1 MKLWIKHWTV
11 MASVFS
17 AVLIAGCQTTAE
29 PPSRPASAPPI
40 EATPEAIEDAYIL
53 LAENRQATAAKWADA
68 SFEEFEATVFREPGT
83 GLYIVNGDVPIS
95 DPKHL
100 REFYET
106 QVQQAGVKERGL
118 IVHQV
123 GGVDAAWDNQQKQM
137 LTYCVS
143 DTFAANKNAV
153 VGAMDTATDA
163 WEDVAD
169 IEFTHVVSE
178 DANCTASNNQVLFDV
193 RPVSNGGYLARAF
206 FPNDPRNQRNVLVDS
221 SSFNL
226 SPGNL
231 SLVGILR
238 HELGHTLGFRHEHT
252 RPDSG
257 TCFEDAN
264 WRELTSY
271 DAFSVMH
278 YPQCNGQGD
287 WSLSLTAM
295 DESGA
300 ACLYGP
306 APGFSINPAICAASI
321 PPASPCG
328 EQTVT
333 ESGSVAAGAMEQVGS
348 YSTQPGS
355 QFKVEMTGQGDPDLY
370 VRFFLAPSEADYDCR
385 PYLTGASETCD
396 LTVPSNA
403 TEAFVMVRG
412 YTAGD
417 YSLQITH
424 TPNP

>member
-1 MKLWIKHWTV
+1 M
-11 MASVFS
+11 
-17 AVLIAGCQTTAE
+17 
-29 PPSRPASAPPI
+29 
-40 EATPEAIEDAYIL
+40 
-53 LAENRQATAAKWADA
+53 AENRQATAAKWADA

-100 REFYET
+100 LEFYET

>member
-1 MKLWIKHWTV
+1 MNPRSKQWTIT
-11 MASVFS
+11 ASVLS
-17 AVLIAGCQTTAE
+17 VALMAGCQATHK
-29 PPSRPASAPPI
+29 PPSQPASVAPI
-40 EATPEAIEDAYIL
+40 VATPEAIEEAYIL
-53 LAENRQATAAKWADA
+53 LAENRQATAAEWAGK
-68 SFEEFEATVFREPGT
+68 SFEEFESTVFREPGT

-100 REFYET
+100 REFFEIN
-106 QVQQAGVKERGL
+106 VQKTGSDVRGL

-123 GGVDAAWDNQQKQM
+123 GGVDAAWNDQEKQM

-143 DTFAANKNAV
+143 DTFGSNQNTVINAMASAAGV
-153 VGAMDTATDA
+153 
-163 WEDVAD
+163 WEGVAD

-178 DANCTASNNQVLFDV
+178 DNNCTATNNQVLFDV

-206 FPNDPRNQRNVLVDS
+206 FPDDPRNRRNVLIDS
-221 SSFNL
+221 SSFTLN
-226 SPGNL
+226 PGNL
-231 SLVGILR
+231 TLVGILR

-252 RPDSG
+252 RPEAG

-264 WRELTSY
+264 WRKLTSY

-287 WSLSLTAM
+287 WSLSLTSM
-295 DESGA
+295 DQSGA
-300 ACLYGP
+300 ACLYGE
-306 APGFSINPAICAASI
+306 APGFTIDPAICAGTPTPS
-321 PPASPCG
+321 SPCG
-328 EQTVT
+328 EQTVS
-333 ESGSVAAGAMEQVGS
+333 ESGSVALRAIDQVGS

-370 VRFFLAPSEADYDCR
+370 VRFFLVPGVSDYDCR
-385 PYLTGASETCD
+385 PFLTGATETCD
-396 LTVPSNA
+396 LTVPANA
-403 TEAFVMVRG
+403 TNTFVMVRG
-412 YTAGD
+412 FTAGD